1 MTSTA
6 VQTAVLPLRLEPGNR
21 VRFVSPAS
29 TPDRE
34 LVARGV
40 EVLTGWG
47 LQVEIG
53 DHAFDTLGYLAG
65 TDEDRVADLND
76 AFRDPGVRAVFATT
90 GGKGAYRIADR
101 LDFDAVRL
109 DPKPLVGFSDITALH
124 LALWKELGLVGI
136 HGPFVNWYEPYCGP
150 DCAEAFRR
158 ALMTTDEIV
167 VRQDPTELSAALT
180 GGDAV
185 TGFLMGGHLDTV
197 RCAIG
202 TDLCSLDGA
211 ILLIEANRGSGLG
224 MVDRSLT
231 QLRRSGLLDGLRG
244 VAVGQITGF
253 EDDEINDWTVLDVL
267 RDGLAKLG
275 VPVLGGLPIG
285 HGPQPATVPLGT
297 MASLDPV
304 AGTLTVAPG
313 VRRPTPG
320 E

>member
-6 VQTAVLPLRLEPGNR
+6 VQTALLPPKLKPGDR

-29 TPDRE
+29 TPDRD
-34 LVARGV
+34 LVAQGV
-40 EVLTGWG
+40 DLLTGWG
-47 LQVEIG
+47 LRVEIG
-53 DHAFDTLGYLAG
+53 DHAFDSLGYLAG
-65 TDEDRVADLND
+65 TDEHRLADLND

-101 LDFDAVRL
+101 LDFDAVRR
-109 DPKPLVGFSDITALH
+109 DPKPLIGFSDITALH
-124 LALWKELGLVGI
+124 LALWKEVGLVGI

-158 ALMTTDEIV
+158 GLMTTDEIV
-167 VRQDPTELSAALT
+167 IRQDPTELSAALT
-180 GGDAV
+180 GGDPV
-185 TGFLMGGHLDTV
+185 TGYLMGGHLDTV

-202 TDLCSLDGA
+202 TDLCGLDGG

-224 MVDRSLT
+224 MVDRQLT

-253 EDDEINDWTVLDVL
+253 ENDLINGWTVLDVL
-267 RDGLAKLG
+267 RDGLAKLD
-275 VPVLGGLPIG
+275 VPILGGLPIG
-285 HGPQPATVPLGT
+285 HGLNPATIPLGT
-297 MASLDPV
+297 AATIDPT

-313 VRRPTPG
+313 VR
-320 E
+320 